1 MSNNLVDTYVLEVGR
16 RLPKKIRA
24 DIEAEIRSILQDM
37 LDERSQ
43 KSGKPVDEEMTLE
56 VLKAYGSPDKVAGT
70 YLGDRYLIGPRLYPT
85 FILVLR
91 IVLMVAGIGA
101 AIGLGVALSQTIY
114 NPYHDFQTVVTAIG
128 NLIVTLLFVLGN
140 VVLIFAILEWAL
152 FRADTQGNVKGLPRE
167 KAWDPRLLTRL
178 SPPDQVK
185 MAETILEILASFA
198 AIVIF
203 NFFPGIFSFGFGI
216 SGVWYI
222 GMGNLTNV
230 PLLSQ
235 AFFYYIPY
243 LTLVWSLT
251 IILDIVLL
259 RMGHWNTAARI
270 CLIGLKVIG
279 IMIAAFMLAGPSLLA
294 VTTGTL
300 TTMIGSAESAQS
312 MLPILSQL
320 VHLVLWLAMILGVLD
335 VVRLT
340 YRIITSRQLPFNIP
354 DQNQ

>member
-70 YLGDRYLIGPRLYPT
+70 YLGDRYLIGTRLYPT

-203 NFFPGIFSFGFGI
+203 NFFPGIFSF
-216 SGVWYI
+216 
-222 GMGNLTNV
+222 
-230 PLLSQ
+230 
-235 AFFYYIPY
+235 
-243 LTLVWSLT
+243 
-251 IILDIVLL
+251 
-259 RMGHWNTAARI
+259 
-270 CLIGLKVIG
+270 
-279 IMIAAFMLAGPSLLA
+279 
-294 VTTGTL
+294 
-300 TTMIGSAESAQS
+300 
-312 MLPILSQL
+312 
-320 VHLVLWLAMILGVLD
+320 
-335 VVRLT
+335 
-340 YRIITSRQLPFNIP
+340 
-354 DQNQ
+354 